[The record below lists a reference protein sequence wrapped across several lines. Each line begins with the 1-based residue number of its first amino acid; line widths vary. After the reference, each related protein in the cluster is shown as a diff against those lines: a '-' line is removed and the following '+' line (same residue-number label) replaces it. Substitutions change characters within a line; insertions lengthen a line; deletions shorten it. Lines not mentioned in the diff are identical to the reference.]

1 VFAFLCLIVCIPVVC
16 GAMFVD
22 AHELRKKK
30 MMKKMFFLL
39 ADGRMELEWI
49 EEKQKD
55 FER

>member
-30 MMKKMFFLL
+30 MLKKMFFLL